1 MKLTKTLAFFG
12 LILLLLATL
21 SYFYPQKEI
30 SFCGISWRFP
40 SITDIIEIKPDTSV
54 NIDQMLSD
62 VEASLQIVDSAEIA
76 RQDSLK
82 FYERFFAENPSRI
95 SLPDNDPT
103 YLFPFFDAIDSASN
117 CLVHIMH
124 YGDSQIEGD
133 RITGY
138 LRKKFQEKFGGS
150 GPGLLPMWQPIG
162 AHSVSQT
169 ISDSVASYFA
179 GGMMGKRADHKRYGA
194 MAQMSV
200 LEAGD
205 SIRVTVNARQ
215 SKDFQRIIV
224 FAGHNADDLDIS
236 LLGSK
241 QTLHN
246 TNSIKHLSWFL
257 KKPVNWLDLK
267 FMGQGEV
274 YGINVDGNNGVSI
287 SNIPMRGSDGTFFTR
302 IESNGI
308 KEMLNYLNTKL
319 IILEFGGNALP
330 MMKDSAD
337 IARYCTGFIH
347 QIDMF
352 RRIMPDSKII
362 VIGTADMAVK
372 RNGTLQTHPM
382 LPYLVDCVRDSTVA
396 HGAGYWDM
404 YDVMGG
410 YNSMKSWVSH
420 SPAWAAS
427 DYVHFTPK
435 GADRIAEV
443 FWLSLMVYYDYRDML
458 KTD

>member
-1 MKLTKTLAFFG
+1 MKLGKTLAFYG
-12 LILLLLATL
+12 LILCLLALL
-21 SYFYPQKEI
+21 SHFYPQKEI
-30 SFCGISWRFP
+30 SFCGVDLRFP
-40 SITDIIEIKPDTSV
+40 SIAEVLEIKADTNV
-54 NIDQMLSD
+54 NIDKMLMN
-62 VEASLQIVDSAEIA
+62 VEASLQIVDSAELA

-82 FYERFFAENPSRI
+82 FYEKFFTENPSRI

-103 YLFPFFDAIDSASN
+103 YLFPFFDALDSASN
-117 CLVHIMH
+117 ELVHIMH

-150 GPGLLPMWQPIG
+150 GPGLLPLWQPIG

-179 GGMMGKRADHKRYGA
+179 GGMMGRRADHKRYGA
-194 MAQMSV
+194 MAQMSALTANDTIRMTV
-200 LEAGD
+200 AG
-205 SIRVTVNARQ
+205 RQ

-224 FAGHNADDLDIS
+224 FAGHNADDFEVTM
-236 LLGSK
+236 LGSK

-246 TNSIKHLSWFL
+246 TNSIKHLSWAL
-257 KKPVNWLDLK
+257 KKPTNWLDIR
-267 FMGQGEV
+267 MIGQAEV
-274 YGINVDGNNGVSI
+274 YGINVDGINGVSI

-302 IESNGI
+302 IESNGM

-330 MMKDSAD
+330 MMKDSTD
-337 IARYCTGFIH
+337 IARYCIGFMH
-347 QIDMF
+347 QIDYF
-352 RRIMPDSKII
+352 KRILPESQII

-372 RNGTLQTHPM
+372 RKGTLQTHPM

-458 KTD
+458 KNN